1 MLGKYFEE
9 LKVGE
14 EFISHRR
21 TLTEADIVLF
31 TSLTG
36 LLNPLFT
43 DELFAREEGLG
54 SRVVPGPLTL
64 CYAIG
69 LTDEL
74 VYRTVRAVLS
84 INNVKLTAPVR
95 PGDTIWVKTTVMD
108 KKESAS
114 RPEHGIGTLHHV
126 VYNQREEVV
135 CTYERTLMFLKR
147 PKDDKPRSNDNS
159 RPRFGK

>member
-1 MLGKYFEE
+1 MLGKYLEE
-9 LKVGE
+9 LKVGD
-14 EFISHRR
+14 EFVSHRR
-21 TLTEADIVLF
+21 TVTETDIVLF

-43 DELFAREEGLG
+43 DEIFAREKGLG
-54 SRVVPGPLTL
+54 TRVAPGPLTL

-84 INNVKLTAPVR
+84 INNVKLRVPVK

-108 KKESAS
+108 KRESAS
-114 RPEHGIGTLHHV
+114 KPDQGIGTLHHE
-126 VYNQREEVV
+126 VYNQRDELV
-135 CTYERTLMFLKR
+135 CTYERTLMFLRR
-147 PKDDKPRSNDNS
+147 PKE
-159 RPRFGK
+159 

>member
-9 LKVGE
+9 LKAGD
-14 EFISHRR
+14 EFISQRR
-21 TLTEADIVLF
+21 TITEADIVLF

-43 DELFAREEGLG
+43 DELFAREKGLG
-54 SRVVPGPLTL
+54 TRVAPGPLTL

-74 VYRTVRAVLS
+74 VYRTVQAVLS

-95 PGDTIWVKTTVMD
+95 PGDTIWVKTTIMD
-108 KKESAS
+108 KRETKSK
-114 RPEHGIGTLHHV
+114 PDHGIGTLHHE
-126 VYNQREEVV
+126 VYNQRDELV
-135 CTYERTLMFLKR
+135 CTYDRTLMFLK
-147 PKDDKPRSNDNS
+147 KP
-159 RPRFGK
+159 